1 METTPN
7 DPSATVAENFD
18 EMRAELG
25 DRVQEIRQTVT
36 NYVDAHPLASIGIA
50 FGVGYLLSGALLS
63 RTTLRAAS
71 IGGRFAFGGF
81 LKQLVAGI
89 GPGLIAA
96 ALGGQQQQHSAGD
109 EPAGTRDGGKGNG
122 NRS

>member
-36 NYVDAHPLASIGIA
+36 NYVDAHPLRVDRHRVRRRVPA
-50 FGVGYLLSGALLS
+50 VGALLS
-63 RTTLRAAS
+63 RTTLRVAS

-96 ALGGQQQQHSAGD
+96 ALRRQQQQHNAGD

>member
-1 METTPN
+1 METTSN

-96 ALGGQQQQHSAGD
+96 ALGGQQQHHAGD
-109 EPAGTRDGGKGNG
+109 EPAGARDGGKGNG